1 MTKKPVYLILIISVL
16 TSLSFAQQEEV
27 VSAFTVEYLW
37 PDGAPGAKGDTEND
51 KPTLT
56 IYLPPKEK
64 ANGTSVVI
72 CPGGGYWHLA
82 FDHEGHKIA
91 KWLNSNGIAAFIV
104 KYRCKSMGYQYPYP
118 LLDAQRAIRTIRSG
132 AKKFNIDPAKIG
144 IIGFSAGGHLASTA
158 GTHFDAGKADAKNA
172 IDKVSCR
179 PDFMVLIYPV
189 ITMTKEFGHSG
200 SKKNLLGENPD
211 KELAESMSSE
221 LQVTSQTPPTFLVHT
236 GEDTGVPA
244 ENSISFYL
252 ALQKAKVPAEL
263 HIFQKGGHGYDLAD
277 YLPTASAWPDMCLKW
292 LKDIKLLEEK
302 K

>member
-16 TSLSFAQQEEV
+16 TSLSFAQQEKV

-72 CPGGGYWHLA
+72 CPGGGYWQLA

-179 PDFMVLIYPV
+179 PDFMILIYPV

-277 YLPTASAWPDMCLKW
+277 YLPTASAWPDMCLEW

>member
-1 MTKKPVYLILIISVL
+1 MINKLVCLTLILFILAPVTLIQ
-16 TSLSFAQQEEV
+16 AEEAA
-27 VSAFTVEYLW
+27 SAVRVEYLW
-37 PDGAPGAKGDTEND
+37 SDGAPGAKGDTEND

-56 IYLPPKEK
+56 ICLPPKEK

-72 CPGGGYWHLA
+72 CPGGGYWGLA
-82 FDHEGHKIA
+82 LDHEGHKIA
-91 KWLNSNGIAAFIV
+91 KWLNSNGIAAFIL

-118 LLDAQRAIRTIRSG
+118 LLDAQRAIRTVRSG
-132 AKKFNIDPAKIG
+132 AKDFNIDPSKIG
-144 IIGFSAGGHLASTA
+144 IIGFSAGGHLASTT
-158 GTHFDAGKADAKNA
+158 GTHFDAGKPDANDV
-172 IDKVSCR
+172 IDKVSSR
-179 PDFMVLIYPV
+179 PDFMILIYPV

-221 LQVTSQTPPTFLVHT
+221 LQVTPQTPPTFLVHT

-244 ENSISFYL
+244 ENSICFYL

-263 HIFQKGGHGYDLAD
+263 HVFQKGGHGYDLAD
-277 YLPTASAWPDMCLKW
+277 NLPTASAWPDMCLKW
-292 LKDIKLLEEK
+292 LKNIKLLEEK

>member
-1 MTKKPVYLILIISVL
+1 MIKKLVYLTLIICAL
-16 TSLSFAQQEEV
+16 APLALSQQEKT
-27 VSAFTVEYLW
+27 VSTVRVEYLW

-72 CPGGGYWHLA
+72 CPGGGYWQLA

-144 IIGFSAGGHLASTA
+144 IIGFSAGGHLASTT
-158 GTHFDAGKADAKNA
+158 GTRFDAGKADAKDA